1 MLFILDYLGPLS
13 LCTLESGKLLTFL
26 VSGIVD
32 ILFKGVP
39 NKATNDQL
47 CKYMD
52 QALFCLYAHPSKK
65 SKARHLVDHGIS
77 NVAFTWDQCL
87 KPYLYL
93 RPKKLP
99 EYDDLKSASITS
111 EVVIFFRRI
120 IALVPD
126 KHMVKARIKLMMKHL
141 VDESQ
146 ELEMPIINAT
156 VLRSLQSTGDDDSSM
171 NEAEIDEEPF
181 PAVLSDLFYLLA
193 DHYFKN
199 SEFEQAI
206 DFYLTDLSWN
216 NGRIDS
222 WVPLALSMNSRLE
235 SKINEMKNLVMTTE
249 LIKQI
254 LNEAKAILK
263 CFQKCIQLSPTSTTV
278 RIESANFAYTLLSYC
293 GRLMSDGD
301 NIDSLSIDLFNSVDQ
316 LHPVFFEFSQRNYQ
330 KALEISTQK
339 EVQGSLN
346 TDNEHD
352 ERWLSYLMKG
362 KLLEK
367 KKQPLLSTLQEY
379 VKALQNLVGQGAS
392 VPRKINFNSPPDLT
406 LELLEVYYRI
416 HASVLKLELK
426 QDLKYGRAEDLLK
439 IRKIL
444 QDVESVTNAVFPG
457 KEAFNN
463 QPKKEGHQQQCEDD
477 ITEEAVMSI
486 IAKMCLKALE
496 FVMQR
501 FPQHFKAVHLTGH
514 YYMRSS
520 TYKDLKKAR
529 KYFWGLDGPTSRGNS
544 QPSLFGDR
552 KGNNLFNGIWRLPL
566 NEVDRA
572 GSFSTHMGKCVSN
585 LLDLAMMTN
594 DQAILTE
601 VSVQLKKAPSSDQKY
616 LFEKQRKSFCK
627 QALTGLRKVL
637 KARTDSY
644 IKHKSKETQLGLLLE
659 VYQILV
665 KLRKAYQS
673 KDEALAALMI
683 DLYKSVS
690 SAASASFD
698 EVNSFCSR
706 ASSTP
711 ACATKPATSASKSS
725 NVAGASGNSI
735 REATSKSM
743 SPNPAAS
750 AAANDPKS
758 MKEAL
763 EYMNAANYYNELVA
777 SMMAASSAEAYLN
790 AYAAASVSYNNLLK
804 NLPNTISV
812 TKTDKKQ
819 SAVTTTVSS
828 KASSSSL
835 AKSAPVSA
843 KAASNAGAQAKASF
857 SSTAAVKKIATV
869 NKSTSAASTSTSKSV
884 IPSMSSSITLTPKS
898 TQPQRPSSLSK
909 PITPSLL
916 PKDVP
921 SVSISKT
928 KTSSASSKMVPGT
941 SKVKLSSSSAPVQKG
956 SHSLSITPNL
966 SSTKQINIGNPSKF
980 SAHPSGGKPGAAVLK
995 KQTKPALSG
1004 ITVSK
1009 VSSSEASPSLLKGI
1023 KKTSASVPH
1032 HQRGGSSTAAASA
1045 AVESAKEILAQER
1058 SSSIVVAATA
1068 GKRTPAQDAY
1078 AKLKSFRTSLPNSL
1092 KRTAPTPAKSSIAT
1106 KKPAMIPAAAPPA
1119 VVAIQDD
1126 DDDDVICID

>member
-1 MLFILDYLGPLS
+1 M
-13 LCTLESGKLLTFL
+13 
-26 VSGIVD
+26 
-32 ILFKGVP
+32 LFKGVP

-126 KHMVKARIKLMMKHL
+126 KHRVKARVKLMMKHL

-146 ELEMPIINAT
+146 EEIPIINAT
-156 VLRSLQSTGDDDSSM
+156 VLRSLQGTGDDDSM
-171 NEAEIDEEPF
+171 NDAEIDEEPF

-216 NGRIDS
+216 SSRIDS

-235 SKINEMKNLVMTTE
+235 SKINEMKNLETTTE

-263 CFQKCIQLSPTSTTV
+263 CFQKCIQLSANSTTV

-301 NIDSLSIDLFNSVDQ
+301 NMESLSIDLFNSVDQ
-316 LHPVFFEFSQRNYQ
+316 LHPVFFEFAQSNYQ
-330 KALEISTQK
+330 RALEISTQK

-367 KKQPLLSTLQEY
+367 KKQSLLSTLEEY

-426 QDLKYGRAEDLLK
+426 QEDKSMSLAELQK

-457 KEAFNN
+457 KEALNN
-463 QPKKEGHQQQCEDD
+463 QPNKEVRQQCEDD
-477 ITEEAVMSI
+477 GTEVVVWSI
-486 IAKMCLKALE
+486 ISKLCLKALE

-514 YYMRSS
+514 YYMRSN
-520 TYKDLKKAR
+520 TFKDLKKAR
-529 KYFWGLDGPTSRGNS
+529 KYFWGIDGPTPRGNS

-673 KDEALAALMI
+673 KDEALATLMI
-683 DLYKSVS
+683 DLYKSIS
-690 SAASASFD
+690 SASSATFD

-706 ASSTP
+706 ASTP
-711 ACATKPATSASKSS
+711 AVATKPATSAIKSS
-725 NVAGASGNSI
+725 NVAGASGNGI

-743 SPNPAAS
+743 SPNPGASSSKGVSSSAS

-777 SMMAASSAEAYLN
+777 SMMAASNAEAYLN
-790 AYAAASVSYNNLLK
+790 AYAAASASYNNLLK
-804 NLPNTISV
+804 SLPNTISV

-819 SAVTTTVSS
+819 SPATTVS
-828 KASSSSL
+828 KASSST
-835 AKSAPVSA
+835 KSAPIA
-843 KAASNAGAQAKASF
+843 KAASTAGAQNKASS
-857 SSTAAVKKIATV
+857 SSTAAKKIATG
-869 NKSTSAASTSTSKSV
+869 NKPTAASK
-884 IPSMSSSITLTPKS
+884 SITGISASITVTAKS

-916 PKDVP
+916 PKETNVA

-928 KTSSASSKMVPGT
+928 KTSSASKTGPGT
-941 SKVKLSSSSAPVQKG
+941 SKAKLSNSGAKNQSSAPVQKG
-956 SHSLSITPNL
+956 SHSLTITPNL
-966 SSTKQINIGNPSKF
+966 SSIKQISMGSQSKF
-980 SAHPSGGKPGAAVLK
+980 TGANSSGGKPGTVLK
-995 KQTKPALSG
+995 KQSKTLSG

-1009 VSSSEASPSLLKGI
+1009 VSSSSEASPSSLSVGGKGG
-1023 KKTSASVPH
+1023 KKTSAVHLH
-1032 HQRGGSSTAAASA
+1032 HRGGSSAT
-1045 AVESAKEILAQER
+1045 VESAKEILAQEGSSR
-1058 SSSIVVAATA
+1058 SVVEGA
-1068 GKRTPAQDAY
+1068 GKLTPAQDAY
-1078 AKLKSFRTSLPNSL
+1078 AKLKSSRNSLSNSL
-1092 KRTAPTPAKSSIAT
+1092 KRTAPTAAKSSIAT
-1106 KKPAMIPAAAPPA
+1106 KKPAIIPPPVVPPP
-1119 VVAIQDD
+1119 VVAIQDE
-1126 DDDDVICID
+1126 DDDVICID

>member
-1 MLFILDYLGPLS
+1 M
-13 LCTLESGKLLTFL
+13 
-26 VSGIVD
+26 
-32 ILFKGVP
+32 LFKGVP

-126 KHMVKARIKLMMKHL
+126 KHRVKARVKLMMKHL

-146 ELEMPIINAT
+146 EEIPIINAT
-156 VLRSLQSTGDDDSSM
+156 VLRSLQGTGDDDSM
-171 NEAEIDEEPF
+171 NDAEIDEEPF

-216 NGRIDS
+216 NSRIDS

-235 SKINEMKNLVMTTE
+235 SKINEMKNLETTTE

-263 CFQKCIQLSPTSTTV
+263 CFQKCIQLSANSTTV

-301 NIDSLSIDLFNSVDQ
+301 NMESLSIDLFNSVDQ
-316 LHPVFFEFSQRNYQ
+316 LHPVFFEFAQSNYQ
-330 KALEISTQK
+330 RALEISTQK

-367 KKQPLLSTLQEY
+367 KKQSLLSTLEEY

-426 QDLKYGRAEDLLK
+426 QEDKSMSLEELQK

-457 KEAFNN
+457 KEALNN
-463 QPKKEGHQQQCEDD
+463 QPNKEVRQQCEDD
-477 ITEEAVMSI
+477 GTEVVLVWSI
-486 IAKMCLKALE
+486 ISKLCLKALE

-514 YYMRSS
+514 YYMRSN
-520 TYKDLKKAR
+520 TFKDLKKAR
-529 KYFWGLDGPTSRGNS
+529 KYFWGIDGPTPRGNS

-673 KDEALAALMI
+673 KDEALATLMI
-683 DLYKSVS
+683 DLYKSIS
-690 SAASASFD
+690 SASSATFD

-706 ASSTP
+706 ASTP
-711 ACATKPATSASKSS
+711 AVATKPATSAIKSS
-725 NVAGASGNSI
+725 NVAGASGNGI

-743 SPNPAAS
+743 SPNPGASSSKGVSSSAS

-777 SMMAASSAEAYLN
+777 SMMAASNAEAYLN
-790 AYAAASVSYNNLLK
+790 AYAAASASYNNLLK
-804 NLPNTISV
+804 SLPNTISV

-819 SAVTTTVSS
+819 SPATTVS
-828 KASSSSL
+828 KASSST
-835 AKSAPVSA
+835 KSAPIA
-843 KAASNAGAQAKASF
+843 KVASTAGAQNKASS
-857 SSTAAVKKIATV
+857 SSTAAKKIATG
-869 NKSTSAASTSTSKSV
+869 NKPTATSKS
-884 IPSMSSSITLTPKS
+884 ITGISASITVTAKS

-916 PKDVP
+916 PKETNVA

-928 KTSSASSKMVPGT
+928 KTSSASKTGPGT
-941 SKVKLSSSSAPVQKG
+941 SKAKLSNSGAKNQSSAPVQKG
-956 SHSLSITPNL
+956 SHSLTITPNL
-966 SSTKQINIGNPSKF
+966 SSIKQISMGSQSKF
-980 SAHPSGGKPGAAVLK
+980 TGANSSGGKPGTVLK
-995 KQTKPALSG
+995 KQSKTLSG

-1009 VSSSEASPSLLKGI
+1009 VSSSSEASPSSLSVGGKGG
-1023 KKTSASVPH
+1023 KKTSAVHLH
-1032 HQRGGSSTAAASA
+1032 HRGGSSAT
-1045 AVESAKEILAQER
+1045 VESAKEILAQEGSSR
-1058 SSSIVVAATA
+1058 SVVEGA
-1068 GKRTPAQDAY
+1068 GKLTPAQDAY
-1078 AKLKSFRTSLPNSL
+1078 AKLKSSRNSLSNSL
-1092 KRTAPTPAKSSIAT
+1092 KRTAPTAAKSSIAT
-1106 KKPAMIPAAAPPA
+1106 KKPAIIPPPVPPP
-1119 VVAIQDD
+1119 VVAIQDE
-1126 DDDDVICID
+1126 DDDVICID

>member
-1 MLFILDYLGPLS
+1 M
-13 LCTLESGKLLTFL
+13 
-26 VSGIVD
+26 
-32 ILFKGVP
+32 LFKGVP

-126 KHMVKARIKLMMKHL
+126 KHRVKARVKLMMKHL

-146 ELEMPIINAT
+146 EEIPIINAT
-156 VLRSLQSTGDDDSSM
+156 VLRSLQSTGDDDSM
-171 NEAEIDEEPF
+171 NDAEIDEEPF

-216 NGRIDS
+216 NSRIDS

-235 SKINEMKNLVMTTE
+235 SKINEMKNLETTTE

-263 CFQKCIQLSPTSTTV
+263 CFQKCIQLSANSTTV

-301 NIDSLSIDLFNSVDQ
+301 NMESLSIDLFNSVDQ
-316 LHPVFFEFSQRNYQ
+316 LHPVFFEFAQSNYQ
-330 KALEISTQK
+330 RALEISTQK

-367 KKQPLLSTLQEY
+367 KKQSLLSTLEEY

-426 QDLKYGRAEDLLK
+426 QEDKSMSLEELQK

-457 KEAFNN
+457 KEALNN
-463 QPKKEGHQQQCEDD
+463 QPNKEVRQQCEDD
-477 ITEEAVMSI
+477 GTEVVLVWSI
-486 IAKMCLKALE
+486 ISKLCLKALE

-514 YYMRSS
+514 YYMRSN
-520 TYKDLKKAR
+520 TFKDLKKAR
-529 KYFWGLDGPTSRGNS
+529 KYFWGIDGPTPRGNS

-673 KDEALAALMI
+673 KDEALATLMI
-683 DLYKSVS
+683 DLYKSIS
-690 SAASASFD
+690 SASSATFD

-706 ASSTP
+706 ASTP
-711 ACATKPATSASKSS
+711 AVATKPATSAIKSS
-725 NVAGASGNSI
+725 NVAGASGNGI

-743 SPNPAAS
+743 SPNPGASSSKGVSSSAS

-777 SMMAASSAEAYLN
+777 SMMAASNAEAYLN
-790 AYAAASVSYNNLLK
+790 AYAAASASYNNLLK
-804 NLPNTISV
+804 SLPNTISV

-819 SAVTTTVSS
+819 SPATTVS
-828 KASSSSL
+828 KASSST
-835 AKSAPVSA
+835 KSAPIA
-843 KAASNAGAQAKASF
+843 KTASTAGAQNKASS
-857 SSTAAVKKIATV
+857 SSTAAKKIATG
-869 NKSTSAASTSTSKSV
+869 NKPTAASK
-884 IPSMSSSITLTPKS
+884 SITGISASITVTAKS

-916 PKDVP
+916 PKETNVA

-928 KTSSASSKMVPGT
+928 KTSSASKTGPGT
-941 SKVKLSSSSAPVQKG
+941 SKAKLSNSGAKNQSSAPVQKG
-956 SHSLSITPNL
+956 SHSLTITPNL
-966 SSTKQINIGNPSKF
+966 SSIKQISMGSQSKF
-980 SAHPSGGKPGAAVLK
+980 TGANSSGGKPGTVLK
-995 KQTKPALSG
+995 KQSKTLSG

-1009 VSSSEASPSLLKGI
+1009 VSSSSEASPSSLSVGGKGG
-1023 KKTSASVPH
+1023 KKTSAVH
-1032 HQRGGSSTAAASA
+1032 HHHRGGSSAT
-1045 AVESAKEILAQER
+1045 VESAKEILAQEGSSR
-1058 SSSIVVAATA
+1058 SVVEGA
-1068 GKRTPAQDAY
+1068 GKLTPAQDAY
-1078 AKLKSFRTSLPNSL
+1078 AKLKSSRNSLSNSL
-1092 KRTAPTPAKSSIAT
+1092 KRTAPTAAKSSIAT
-1106 KKPAMIPAAAPPA
+1106 KKPAIIPPPVVPPP
-1119 VVAIQDD
+1119 VVAIQDE
-1126 DDDDVICID
+1126 DDDVICID

>member
-1 MLFILDYLGPLS
+1 M
-13 LCTLESGKLLTFL
+13 
-26 VSGIVD
+26 
-32 ILFKGVP
+32 LFKGVP

-126 KHMVKARIKLMMKHL
+126 KHRVKARVKLMMKHL

-146 ELEMPIINAT
+146 EEIPIINAT
-156 VLRSLQSTGDDDSSM
+156 VLRSLQSTGDDDSM
-171 NEAEIDEEPF
+171 NDAEIDEEPF

-216 NGRIDS
+216 NSRIDS

-235 SKINEMKNLVMTTE
+235 SKINEMKNLETTTE

-263 CFQKCIQLSPTSTTV
+263 CFQKCIQLSANSTTV

-301 NIDSLSIDLFNSVDQ
+301 NMESLSIDLFNSVDQ
-316 LHPVFFEFSQRNYQ
+316 LHPVFFEFAQSNYQ
-330 KALEISTQK
+330 RALEISTQK

-367 KKQPLLSTLQEY
+367 KKQSLLSTLEEY

-426 QDLKYGRAEDLLK
+426 QEDKSMSLEELQK

-457 KEAFNN
+457 KEALNN
-463 QPKKEGHQQQCEDD
+463 QPNKEVRQQCEDD
-477 ITEEAVMSI
+477 GTEVVLVWSI
-486 IAKMCLKALE
+486 ISKLCLKALE

-514 YYMRSS
+514 YYMRSN
-520 TYKDLKKAR
+520 TFKDLKKAR
-529 KYFWGLDGPTSRGNS
+529 KYFWGIDGPTPRGNS

-673 KDEALAALMI
+673 KDEALATLMI
-683 DLYKSVS
+683 DLYKSIS
-690 SAASASFD
+690 SASSATFD

-706 ASSTP
+706 ASTP
-711 ACATKPATSASKSS
+711 AVATKPATSAIKSS
-725 NVAGASGNSI
+725 NVAGASGNGI

-743 SPNPAAS
+743 SPNPGASSSKGVSSSAS

-777 SMMAASSAEAYLN
+777 SMMAASNAEAYLN
-790 AYAAASVSYNNLLK
+790 AYAAASASYNNLLK
-804 NLPNTISV
+804 SLPNTISV

-819 SAVTTTVSS
+819 SPATTVS
-828 KASSSSL
+828 KASSST
-835 AKSAPVSA
+835 KSAPIA
-843 KAASNAGAQAKASF
+843 KAASTAGAQNKASS
-857 SSTAAVKKIATV
+857 SSTAAKKIATG
-869 NKSTSAASTSTSKSV
+869 NKPTATSKS
-884 IPSMSSSITLTPKS
+884 ITGISASITVTAKS

-916 PKDVP
+916 PKETNVA

-928 KTSSASSKMVPGT
+928 KTSSASKTGPGT
-941 SKVKLSSSSAPVQKG
+941 LKAKLSNSGAKNQSSAPVQKG
-956 SHSLSITPNL
+956 SHSLTITPNL
-966 SSTKQINIGNPSKF
+966 SSIKQISMGSQSKF
-980 SAHPSGGKPGAAVLK
+980 TGANSSGGKPGTVLK
-995 KQTKPALSG
+995 KQSKTLSG

-1009 VSSSEASPSLLKGI
+1009 VSSSSEASPSSLSVGGKGG
-1023 KKTSASVPH
+1023 KKTSAVH
-1032 HQRGGSSTAAASA
+1032 HHHRGGSSAT
-1045 AVESAKEILAQER
+1045 VESAKEILAQEGSSR
-1058 SSSIVVAATA
+1058 SVVEGA
-1068 GKRTPAQDAY
+1068 GKLTPAQDAY
-1078 AKLKSFRTSLPNSL
+1078 AKLKSSRNSLSNSL
-1092 KRTAPTPAKSSIAT
+1092 KRTAPTAAKSSIAT
-1106 KKPAMIPAAAPPA
+1106 KKPAIIPPPVVPPP
-1119 VVAIQDD
+1119 VVAIQDE
-1126 DDDDVICID
+1126 DDDVICID

>member
-1 MLFILDYLGPLS
+1 M
-13 LCTLESGKLLTFL
+13 
-26 VSGIVD
+26 
-32 ILFKGVP
+32 LFKGVP

-126 KHMVKARIKLMMKHL
+126 KHRVKARVKLMMKHL

-146 ELEMPIINAT
+146 EEIPIINAT
-156 VLRSLQSTGDDDSSM
+156 VLRSLQSTGDDDSM
-171 NEAEIDEEPF
+171 NDAEIDEEPF

-216 NGRIDS
+216 NSRIDS

-235 SKINEMKNLVMTTE
+235 SKINEMKNLETTTE

-263 CFQKCIQLSPTSTTV
+263 CFQKCIQLSANSTTV

-301 NIDSLSIDLFNSVDQ
+301 NMESLSIDLFNSVDQ
-316 LHPVFFEFSQRNYQ
+316 LHPVFFEFAQSNYQ
-330 KALEISTQK
+330 RALEISTQK

-367 KKQPLLSTLQEY
+367 KKQSLLSTLEEY

-426 QDLKYGRAEDLLK
+426 QEDKSMSLEELQK

-457 KEAFNN
+457 KEALNN
-463 QPKKEGHQQQCEDD
+463 QPNKEVRQQCEDD
-477 ITEEAVMSI
+477 GTEVVLVWSI
-486 IAKMCLKALE
+486 ISKLCLKALE

-514 YYMRSS
+514 YYMRSN
-520 TYKDLKKAR
+520 TFKDLKKAR
-529 KYFWGLDGPTSRGNS
+529 KYFWGIDGPTPRGNS

-673 KDEALAALMI
+673 KDEALATLMI
-683 DLYKSVS
+683 DLYKSIS
-690 SAASASFD
+690 SASSATFD

-706 ASSTP
+706 ASTP
-711 ACATKPATSASKSS
+711 AVATKPATSAIKSS
-725 NVAGASGNSI
+725 NVAGASGNGI

-743 SPNPAAS
+743 SPNPGASSSKGVSSSAS

-777 SMMAASSAEAYLN
+777 SMMAASNAEAYLN
-790 AYAAASVSYNNLLK
+790 AYAAASASYNNLLK
-804 NLPNTISV
+804 SLPNTISV

-819 SAVTTTVSS
+819 SPATTVS
-828 KASSSSL
+828 KASSST
-835 AKSAPVSA
+835 KSAPIA
-843 KAASNAGAQAKASF
+843 KAASTAGAQNKASS
-857 SSTAAVKKIATV
+857 SSTAAKKIATG
-869 NKSTSAASTSTSKSV
+869 NKPTAASK
-884 IPSMSSSITLTPKS
+884 SITGISASITVTAKS

-916 PKDVP
+916 PKETNVA

-928 KTSSASSKMVPGT
+928 KTSSASKTGPGT
-941 SKVKLSSSSAPVQKG
+941 SKAKLSNSGAKNQSSAPVQKG
-956 SHSLSITPNL
+956 SHSLTITPNL
-966 SSTKQINIGNPSKF
+966 SSIKQISMGSQSKF
-980 SAHPSGGKPGAAVLK
+980 TGANSSGGKPGTVLK
-995 KQTKPALSG
+995 KQSKTLSG

-1009 VSSSEASPSLLKGI
+1009 VSSSSEASPSSSVGGKGG
-1023 KKTSASVPH
+1023 KKTSAVH
-1032 HQRGGSSTAAASA
+1032 HHHRGGSSAT
-1045 AVESAKEILAQER
+1045 VESAKEILAQEGSSR
-1058 SSSIVVAATA
+1058 SVVEGA
-1068 GKRTPAQDAY
+1068 GKLTPAQDAY
-1078 AKLKSFRTSLPNSL
+1078 AKLKSSRNSLSNSL
-1092 KRTAPTPAKSSIAT
+1092 KRTAPTAAKSSIAT
-1106 KKPAMIPAAAPPA
+1106 KKPAIIPPPVVPPP
-1119 VVAIQDD
+1119 VVAIQDE
-1126 DDDDVICID
+1126 DDDVICID

>member
-1 MLFILDYLGPLS
+1 M
-13 LCTLESGKLLTFL
+13 
-26 VSGIVD
+26 
-32 ILFKGVP
+32 LFKGVP

-126 KHMVKARIKLMMKHL
+126 KHRVKARVKLMMKHL

-146 ELEMPIINAT
+146 EEIPIINAT
-156 VLRSLQSTGDDDSSM
+156 VLRSLQSTGDDDSM
-171 NEAEIDEEPF
+171 NDAEIDEEPF

-216 NGRIDS
+216 NSRIDS

-235 SKINEMKNLVMTTE
+235 SKINEMKNLETTTE

-263 CFQKCIQLSPTSTTV
+263 CFQKCIQLSANSTTV

-301 NIDSLSIDLFNSVDQ
+301 NMESLSIDLFNSVDQ
-316 LHPVFFEFSQRNYQ
+316 LHPVFFEFAQSNYQ
-330 KALEISTQK
+330 RALEISTQK

-367 KKQPLLSTLQEY
+367 KKQSLLSTLEEY

-426 QDLKYGRAEDLLK
+426 QEDKSMSLEELQK
-439 IRKIL
+439 IRKVL

-457 KEAFNN
+457 KEALNN
-463 QPKKEGHQQQCEDD
+463 QPNKEVRQQCEDD
-477 ITEEAVMSI
+477 GTEVVLVWSI
-486 IAKMCLKALE
+486 ISKLCLKALE

-514 YYMRSS
+514 YYMRSN
-520 TYKDLKKAR
+520 TFKDLKKAR
-529 KYFWGLDGPTSRGNS
+529 KYFWGIDGPTPRGNL

-673 KDEALAALMI
+673 KDEALATLMI
-683 DLYKSVS
+683 DLYKSIS
-690 SAASASFD
+690 SASSATFD

-706 ASSTP
+706 ASTP
-711 ACATKPATSASKSS
+711 AVATKPATSAIKSS
-725 NVAGASGNSI
+725 NVAGASGNGI

-743 SPNPAAS
+743 SPNPGASSSKGVSSSAS

-777 SMMAASSAEAYLN
+777 SMMAASNAEAYLN
-790 AYAAASVSYNNLLK
+790 AYAAASASYNNLLK
-804 NLPNTISV
+804 SLPNTISV

-819 SAVTTTVSS
+819 SPATTVS
-828 KASSSSL
+828 KASSST
-835 AKSAPVSA
+835 KSAPIA
-843 KAASNAGAQAKASF
+843 KAASTAGAQNKAPS
-857 SSTAAVKKIATV
+857 SSTAAKKIATG
-869 NKSTSAASTSTSKSV
+869 NKPTATSKS
-884 IPSMSSSITLTPKS
+884 ITGISASITVTAKS

-916 PKDVP
+916 PKETNVA

-928 KTSSASSKMVPGT
+928 KTSSASKTGPGT
-941 SKVKLSSSSAPVQKG
+941 LKAKLSNSGAKNQSSAPVQKG
-956 SHSLSITPNL
+956 SHSLTITPNL
-966 SSTKQINIGNPSKF
+966 SSIKQISMGSQSKF
-980 SAHPSGGKPGAAVLK
+980 TGVNSSGGKPGTVLK
-995 KQTKPALSG
+995 KQSKTLSG

-1009 VSSSEASPSLLKGI
+1009 VSSSSEASPSSLSVGGKGG
-1023 KKTSASVPH
+1023 KKTSAVH
-1032 HQRGGSSTAAASA
+1032 HHHRGGSSAT
-1045 AVESAKEILAQER
+1045 VESAKEILAQEGSSR
-1058 SSSIVVAATA
+1058 SVVEGA
-1068 GKRTPAQDAY
+1068 GKLTPAQDAY
-1078 AKLKSFRTSLPNSL
+1078 AKLKSSRNSLSNSL
-1092 KRTAPTPAKSSIAT
+1092 KRTAPTAAKSSIAT
-1106 KKPAMIPAAAPPA
+1106 KKPAIIPPPVVPPP
-1119 VVAIQDD
+1119 VVAIQDE
-1126 DDDDVICID
+1126 DDDVICID

>member
-1 MLFILDYLGPLS
+1 M
-13 LCTLESGKLLTFL
+13 
-26 VSGIVD
+26 
-32 ILFKGVP
+32 LFKGVP

-126 KHMVKARIKLMMKHL
+126 KHRVKARVKLMMKHL

-146 ELEMPIINAT
+146 EEIPIINAT
-156 VLRSLQSTGDDDSSM
+156 VLRSLQGTGDDDSM
-171 NEAEIDEEPF
+171 NDAEIDEEPF

-216 NGRIDS
+216 NSRIDS

-235 SKINEMKNLVMTTE
+235 SKINEMKNLETTTE

-263 CFQKCIQLSPTSTTV
+263 CFQKCIQLSANSTTV

-301 NIDSLSIDLFNSVDQ
+301 NMESLSIDLFNSVDQ
-316 LHPVFFEFSQRNYQ
+316 LHPVFFEFAQSNYQ
-330 KALEISTQK
+330 RALEISTQK

-367 KKQPLLSTLQEY
+367 KKQSLLSTLEEY

-426 QDLKYGRAEDLLK
+426 QEDKSMSLEELQK

-457 KEAFNN
+457 KEALNN
-463 QPKKEGHQQQCEDD
+463 QPNKEVRQQCEDD
-477 ITEEAVMSI
+477 GTEVVLVWSI
-486 IAKMCLKALE
+486 ISKLCLKALE

-514 YYMRSS
+514 YYMRSN
-520 TYKDLKKAR
+520 TFKDLKKAR
-529 KYFWGLDGPTSRGNS
+529 KYFWGIDGPTPRGNS

-673 KDEALAALMI
+673 KDEALATLMI
-683 DLYKSVS
+683 DLYKSIS
-690 SAASASFD
+690 SASSATFD

-706 ASSTP
+706 ASTP
-711 ACATKPATSASKSS
+711 AVATKPATSAIKSS
-725 NVAGASGNSI
+725 NVAGASGNGI

-743 SPNPAAS
+743 SPNPGASSSKGVSSSAS

-777 SMMAASSAEAYLN
+777 SMMAASNAEAYLN
-790 AYAAASVSYNNLLK
+790 AYAAASASYNNLLK
-804 NLPNTISV
+804 SLPNTISV

-819 SAVTTTVSS
+819 SPATTVS
-828 KASSSSL
+828 KASSST
-835 AKSAPVSA
+835 KSAPIA
-843 KAASNAGAQAKASF
+843 KAASTAGAQNKASS
-857 SSTAAVKKIATV
+857 SSTAAKKIATG
-869 NKSTSAASTSTSKSV
+869 NKPTATSKS
-884 IPSMSSSITLTPKS
+884 ITGISASKSITGISASITVTAKS

-916 PKDVP
+916 PKETNVA

-928 KTSSASSKMVPGT
+928 KTSSTSKTGPGT
-941 SKVKLSSSSAPVQKG
+941 SKAKLSNSGAKNQSSAPVQKG
-956 SHSLSITPNL
+956 SHSLTITPNL
-966 SSTKQINIGNPSKF
+966 SSIKQISMGSQSKF
-980 SAHPSGGKPGAAVLK
+980 TGANSSGGKPGTVLK
-995 KQTKPALSG
+995 KQSKTLSG

-1009 VSSSEASPSLLKGI
+1009 VSSSSEASPSSLSVGGKGG
-1023 KKTSASVPH
+1023 KKTSAVH
-1032 HQRGGSSTAAASA
+1032 HHHRGGSSAT
-1045 AVESAKEILAQER
+1045 VESAKEILAQEGSSR
-1058 SSSIVVAATA
+1058 SVVEGA
-1068 GKRTPAQDAY
+1068 GKLTPAQDAY
-1078 AKLKSFRTSLPNSL
+1078 AKLKSSRNSLSNSL
-1092 KRTAPTPAKSSIAT
+1092 KRTAPTAAKSSIAT
-1106 KKPAMIPAAAPPA
+1106 KKPAIIPPPVVPPP
-1119 VVAIQDD
+1119 VVAIQDE
-1126 DDDDVICID
+1126 DDDVICID

>member
-1 MLFILDYLGPLS
+1 M
-13 LCTLESGKLLTFL
+13 
-26 VSGIVD
+26 
-32 ILFKGVP
+32 LFKGVP

-126 KHMVKARIKLMMKHL
+126 KHRVKARVKLMMKHL

-146 ELEMPIINAT
+146 EEIPIINAT
-156 VLRSLQSTGDDDSSM
+156 VLRSLQSTGDDDSM
-171 NEAEIDEEPF
+171 NDAEIDEEPF

-216 NGRIDS
+216 NSRIDS

-235 SKINEMKNLVMTTE
+235 SKINEMKNLETTTE

-263 CFQKCIQLSPTSTTV
+263 CFQKCIQLSANSTTV

-301 NIDSLSIDLFNSVDQ
+301 NMESLSIDLFNSVDQ
-316 LHPVFFEFSQRNYQ
+316 LHPVFFEFAQSNYQ
-330 KALEISTQK
+330 RALEISTQK

-367 KKQPLLSTLQEY
+367 KKQSLLSTLEEY

-426 QDLKYGRAEDLLK
+426 QEDKSMSLEELQK

-457 KEAFNN
+457 KEALNN
-463 QPKKEGHQQQCEDD
+463 QPNKEVRQQCEDD
-477 ITEEAVMSI
+477 GTEVVLVWSI
-486 IAKMCLKALE
+486 ISKLCLKALE

-514 YYMRSS
+514 YYMRSN
-520 TYKDLKKAR
+520 TFKDLKKAR
-529 KYFWGLDGPTSRGNS
+529 KYFWGIDGPTPRGNL

-673 KDEALAALMI
+673 KDEALATLMI
-683 DLYKSVS
+683 DLYKSIS
-690 SAASASFD
+690 SASSATFD

-706 ASSTP
+706 ASTP
-711 ACATKPATSASKSS
+711 AVATKPATSAIKSS
-725 NVAGASGNSI
+725 NVAGASGNGI

-743 SPNPAAS
+743 SPNPGASSSKGVSSSAS

-777 SMMAASSAEAYLN
+777 SMMAASNAEAYLN
-790 AYAAASVSYNNLLK
+790 AYAAASASYNNLLK
-804 NLPNTISV
+804 SLPNTISV

-819 SAVTTTVSS
+819 SPATTVS
-828 KASSSSL
+828 KASSST
-835 AKSAPVSA
+835 KSAPIA
-843 KAASNAGAQAKASF
+843 KAASTAGAQNKAPS
-857 SSTAAVKKIATV
+857 SSTAAKKIATG
-869 NKSTSAASTSTSKSV
+869 NKPTATSKS
-884 IPSMSSSITLTPKS
+884 ITGISASITVTAKS

-916 PKDVP
+916 PKETNVA

-928 KTSSASSKMVPGT
+928 KTSSASKTGPGT
-941 SKVKLSSSSAPVQKG
+941 LKAKLSNSGAKNQSSAPVQKG
-956 SHSLSITPNL
+956 SHSLTITPNL
-966 SSTKQINIGNPSKF
+966 SSIKQISMGSQSKF
-980 SAHPSGGKPGAAVLK
+980 TGVNSSGGKPGTVLK
-995 KQTKPALSG
+995 KQSKTLSG

-1009 VSSSEASPSLLKGI
+1009 VSSSSEASPSSLSVGGKGG
-1023 KKTSASVPH
+1023 KKTSAVH
-1032 HQRGGSSTAAASA
+1032 HHHRGGSSAT
-1045 AVESAKEILAQER
+1045 VESAKEILAQEGSSR
-1058 SSSIVVAATA
+1058 SVVEGA
-1068 GKRTPAQDAY
+1068 GKLTPAQDAY
-1078 AKLKSFRTSLPNSL
+1078 AKLKSSRNSLSNSL
-1092 KRTAPTPAKSSIAT
+1092 KRTAPTAAKSSIAT
-1106 KKPAMIPAAAPPA
+1106 KKPAIIPPPVVPPP
-1119 VVAIQDD
+1119 VVAIQDE
-1126 DDDDVICID
+1126 DDDVICID

>member
-1 MLFILDYLGPLS
+1 M
-13 LCTLESGKLLTFL
+13 
-26 VSGIVD
+26 
-32 ILFKGVP
+32 LFKGVP

-126 KHMVKARIKLMMKHL
+126 KHRVKARVKLMMKHL

-146 ELEMPIINAT
+146 EEIPIINAT
-156 VLRSLQSTGDDDSSM
+156 VLRSLQSTGDDDSM
-171 NEAEIDEEPF
+171 NDAEIDEEPF

-216 NGRIDS
+216 SSRIDS

-235 SKINEMKNLVMTTE
+235 SKINEMKNLETTTE

-263 CFQKCIQLSPTSTTV
+263 CFQKCIQLSANSTTV

-301 NIDSLSIDLFNSVDQ
+301 NMESLSIDLFNSVDQ
-316 LHPVFFEFSQRNYQ
+316 LHPVFFEFAQSNYQ
-330 KALEISTQK
+330 RALEISTQK

-367 KKQPLLSTLQEY
+367 KKQSLLSTLEEY

-426 QDLKYGRAEDLLK
+426 QEDKSMSLEELQK

-457 KEAFNN
+457 KEALNN
-463 QPKKEGHQQQCEDD
+463 QPNKEVRQQCEDD
-477 ITEEAVMSI
+477 GTEVVLVWSI
-486 IAKMCLKALE
+486 ISKLCLKALE

-514 YYMRSS
+514 YYMRSN
-520 TYKDLKKAR
+520 TFKDLKKAR
-529 KYFWGLDGPTSRGNS
+529 KYFWGIDGPTPRGNS

-673 KDEALAALMI
+673 KDEALATLMI
-683 DLYKSVS
+683 DLYKSIS
-690 SAASASFD
+690 SASSATFD

-706 ASSTP
+706 ASTP
-711 ACATKPATSASKSS
+711 AVATKPATSAIKSS
-725 NVAGASGNSI
+725 NVAGASGNGI

-743 SPNPAAS
+743 SPNPGASSSKGVSSSAS

-777 SMMAASSAEAYLN
+777 SMMAASNAEAYLN
-790 AYAAASVSYNNLLK
+790 AYAAASASYNNLLK
-804 NLPNTISV
+804 SLPNTISV

-819 SAVTTTVSS
+819 SPATTVS
-828 KASSSSL
+828 KASSST
-835 AKSAPVSA
+835 KSAPIA
-843 KAASNAGAQAKASF
+843 KAASTAGAQNKASS
-857 SSTAAVKKIATV
+857 SSTAAKKIATG
-869 NKSTSAASTSTSKSV
+869 NKPTAASK
-884 IPSMSSSITLTPKS
+884 SITGISASITVTAKS

-916 PKDVP
+916 PKETNVA

-928 KTSSASSKMVPGT
+928 KTSSTSKTGPGT
-941 SKVKLSSSSAPVQKG
+941 SKAKLSNSGAKNQSSAPVQKG
-956 SHSLSITPNL
+956 SHSLTITPNL
-966 SSTKQINIGNPSKF
+966 SSIKQISMGSQSKF
-980 SAHPSGGKPGAAVLK
+980 TGANSSGGKPGTVLK
-995 KQTKPALSG
+995 KQSKTLSG

-1009 VSSSEASPSLLKGI
+1009 VSSSSEASPSSLSVGGKGG
-1023 KKTSASVPH
+1023 KKTSAVH
-1032 HQRGGSSTAAASA
+1032 HHHRGGSSAT
-1045 AVESAKEILAQER
+1045 VESAKEILAQEGSSR
-1058 SSSIVVAATA
+1058 SVVEGA
-1068 GKRTPAQDAY
+1068 GKLTPAQDAY
-1078 AKLKSFRTSLPNSL
+1078 AKLKSSRNSLSNSL
-1092 KRTAPTPAKSSIAT
+1092 KRTAPTAAKSSIAT
-1106 KKPAMIPAAAPPA
+1106 KKPAIIPPPVVPPP
-1119 VVAIQDD
+1119 VVAIQDE
-1126 DDDDVICID
+1126 DDDVICID

>member
-1 MLFILDYLGPLS
+1 M
-13 LCTLESGKLLTFL
+13 
-26 VSGIVD
+26 
-32 ILFKGVP
+32 LFKGVP

-126 KHMVKARIKLMMKHL
+126 KHRVKARVKLMMKHL

-146 ELEMPIINAT
+146 EEIPIINAT
-156 VLRSLQSTGDDDSSM
+156 VLRSLQGTGDDDSM
-171 NEAEIDEEPF
+171 NDAEIDEEPF

-216 NGRIDS
+216 SSRIDS

-235 SKINEMKNLVMTTE
+235 SKINEMKNLETTTE

-263 CFQKCIQLSPTSTTV
+263 CFQKCIQLSANSTTV

-301 NIDSLSIDLFNSVDQ
+301 NMESLSIDLFNSVDQ
-316 LHPVFFEFSQRNYQ
+316 LHPVFFEFAQSNYQ
-330 KALEISTQK
+330 RALEISTQK

-367 KKQPLLSTLQEY
+367 KKQSLLSTLEEY

-426 QDLKYGRAEDLLK
+426 QEDKSMSLAELQK

-457 KEAFNN
+457 KEALNN
-463 QPKKEGHQQQCEDD
+463 QPNKEVRQQCEDD
-477 ITEEAVMSI
+477 GTEVVLVWSI
-486 IAKMCLKALE
+486 ISKLCLKALE

-514 YYMRSS
+514 YYMRSN
-520 TYKDLKKAR
+520 TFKDLKKAR
-529 KYFWGLDGPTSRGNS
+529 KYFWGIDGPTPRGNS

-673 KDEALAALMI
+673 KDEALATLMI
-683 DLYKSVS
+683 DLYKSIS
-690 SAASASFD
+690 SASSATFD

-706 ASSTP
+706 ASTP
-711 ACATKPATSASKSS
+711 AVATKPATSAIKSS
-725 NVAGASGNSI
+725 NVAGASGNGI

-743 SPNPAAS
+743 SPNPGASSSKGVSSSAS

-777 SMMAASSAEAYLN
+777 SMMAASNAEAYLN
-790 AYAAASVSYNNLLK
+790 AYAAASASYNNLLK
-804 NLPNTISV
+804 SLPNTISV

-819 SAVTTTVSS
+819 SPATTVS
-828 KASSSSL
+828 KASSST
-835 AKSAPVSA
+835 KSAPIA
-843 KAASNAGAQAKASF
+843 KAASTAGAQNKASS
-857 SSTAAVKKIATV
+857 SSTAAKKIATG
-869 NKSTSAASTSTSKSV
+869 NKPTAASK
-884 IPSMSSSITLTPKS
+884 SITGISASITVTAKS

-916 PKDVP
+916 PKETNVA

-928 KTSSASSKMVPGT
+928 KTSSASKTGPGT
-941 SKVKLSSSSAPVQKG
+941 SKAKLSNSGAKNQSSAPVQKG
-956 SHSLSITPNL
+956 SHSLTITPNL
-966 SSTKQINIGNPSKF
+966 SSIKQISMGSQSKF
-980 SAHPSGGKPGAAVLK
+980 TGANSSGGKPGTVLK
-995 KQTKPALSG
+995 KQSKTLSG

-1009 VSSSEASPSLLKGI
+1009 VSSSSEASPSSLSVGGKGG
-1023 KKTSASVPH
+1023 KKTSAVHLH
-1032 HQRGGSSTAAASA
+1032 HRGGSSAT
-1045 AVESAKEILAQER
+1045 VESAKEILAQEGSSR
-1058 SSSIVVAATA
+1058 SVVEGA
-1068 GKRTPAQDAY
+1068 GKLTPAQDAY
-1078 AKLKSFRTSLPNSL
+1078 AKLKSSRNSLSNSL
-1092 KRTAPTPAKSSIAT
+1092 KRTAPTAAKSSIAT
-1106 KKPAMIPAAAPPA
+1106 KKPAIIPPPVVPPP
-1119 VVAIQDD
+1119 VVAIQDE
-1126 DDDDVICID
+1126 DDDVICID

>member
-1 MLFILDYLGPLS
+1 M
-13 LCTLESGKLLTFL
+13 
-26 VSGIVD
+26 
-32 ILFKGVP
+32 LFKGVP

-126 KHMVKARIKLMMKHL
+126 KHRVKARVKLMMKHL

-146 ELEMPIINAT
+146 EEIPIINAT
-156 VLRSLQSTGDDDSSM
+156 VLRSLQSTGDDDSM
-171 NEAEIDEEPF
+171 NDAEIDEEPF

-216 NGRIDS
+216 NSRIDS

-235 SKINEMKNLVMTTE
+235 SKINEMKNLETTTE

-263 CFQKCIQLSPTSTTV
+263 CFQKCIQLSANSTTV

-301 NIDSLSIDLFNSVDQ
+301 NMESLSIDLFNSVDQ
-316 LHPVFFEFSQRNYQ
+316 LHPVFFEFAQSNYQ
-330 KALEISTQK
+330 RALEISTQK

-367 KKQPLLSTLQEY
+367 KKQSLLSTLEEY

-426 QDLKYGRAEDLLK
+426 QEDKSMSLEELQK

-457 KEAFNN
+457 KEALNN
-463 QPKKEGHQQQCEDD
+463 QPNKEVRQQCEDD
-477 ITEEAVMSI
+477 GTEVVVWSI
-486 IAKMCLKALE
+486 ISKLCLKALE

-514 YYMRSS
+514 YYMRSN
-520 TYKDLKKAR
+520 TFKDLKKAR
-529 KYFWGLDGPTSRGNS
+529 KYFWGIDGPTPRGNS

-673 KDEALAALMI
+673 KDEALATLMI
-683 DLYKSVS
+683 DLYKSIS
-690 SAASASFD
+690 SASSATFD

-706 ASSTP
+706 ASTP
-711 ACATKPATSASKSS
+711 AVATKPATSAIKSS
-725 NVAGASGNSI
+725 NVAGASGNGI

-743 SPNPAAS
+743 SPNPGASSSKGVSSSAS

-777 SMMAASSAEAYLN
+777 SMMAASNAEAYLN
-790 AYAAASVSYNNLLK
+790 AYAAASASYNNLLK
-804 NLPNTISV
+804 SLPNTISV

-819 SAVTTTVSS
+819 SPATTVS
-828 KASSSSL
+828 KASSST
-835 AKSAPVSA
+835 KSAPIA
-843 KAASNAGAQAKASF
+843 KAASTAGAQNKASS
-857 SSTAAVKKIATV
+857 SSTAAKKIATG
-869 NKSTSAASTSTSKSV
+869 NKPTAASK
-884 IPSMSSSITLTPKS
+884 SITGISASITVTAKS

-916 PKDVP
+916 PKETNVA

-928 KTSSASSKMVPGT
+928 KTSSASKTGPGT
-941 SKVKLSSSSAPVQKG
+941 LKAKLSNSGAKNQSSAPVQKG
-956 SHSLSITPNL
+956 SHSLTITPNL
-966 SSTKQINIGNPSKF
+966 SSIKQISMGSQSKF
-980 SAHPSGGKPGAAVLK
+980 TGANSSGGKPGTVLK
-995 KQTKPALSG
+995 KQSKTLSG

-1009 VSSSEASPSLLKGI
+1009 VSSSSEASPSSLSVGGKGG
-1023 KKTSASVPH
+1023 KKTSAVH
-1032 HQRGGSSTAAASA
+1032 HHHRGGSSAT
-1045 AVESAKEILAQER
+1045 VESAKEILAQEGSSR
-1058 SSSIVVAATA
+1058 SVVEGA
-1068 GKRTPAQDAY
+1068 GKLTPAQDAY
-1078 AKLKSFRTSLPNSL
+1078 AKLKSSRNSLSNSL
-1092 KRTAPTPAKSSIAT
+1092 KRTAPTAAKSSIAT
-1106 KKPAMIPAAAPPA
+1106 KKPAIIPPPVVPPP
-1119 VVAIQDD
+1119 VVAIQDE
-1126 DDDDVICID
+1126 DDDVICID